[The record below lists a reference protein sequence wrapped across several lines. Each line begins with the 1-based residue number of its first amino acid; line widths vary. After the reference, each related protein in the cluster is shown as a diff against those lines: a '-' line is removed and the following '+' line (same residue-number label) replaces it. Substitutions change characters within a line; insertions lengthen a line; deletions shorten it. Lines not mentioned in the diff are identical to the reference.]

1 MSEDEQNQIFDTV
14 HEMRGLAATLLS
26 ASRGNLPE
34 PEKIIEY
41 ASMQM
46 SRLAG
51 NLTEVFSE
59 NPEKPTSLE
68 PV

>member
-1 MSEDEQNQIFDTV
+1 MTEDERGGIYDTAY
-14 HEMRGLAATLLS
+14 EMHGFAATLLS